1 MNIGGKTTNPGD
13 LDIQVTLQSRTVT
26 VQTGNFQK
34 PSWANI
40 ATVWAKWR
48 NVHGSEAWMSS
59 TIEAEGAATVT
70 IRYRTGIDTT
80 CAVLK
85 GSTRYEILSI
95 DNIEERS
102 EYLELRVRRL
112 AEG

>member
-1 MNIGGKTTNPGD
+1 MNLGNKTTNPGD
-13 LDIQVTLQSRTVT
+13 LNVSVAIQARTVT
-26 VQTGNFQK
+26 TQTGNFQK
-34 PSWANI
+34 PAWSTL

-48 NVHGSEAWMSS
+48 NVHGSEAWMNS

-85 GSTRYEILSI
+85 GSERFEILSL
-95 DNIEERS
+95 DNIQERS
-102 EYLELRVRRL
+102 EYIELRVRRL